1 MRYGFVWL
9 FLHDLIESKHFL
21 SRILGDVFL
30 LHHIRKYTMSV
41 CLIIGDANLT
51 PV

>member
-1 MRYGFVWL
+1 MQYGSVWL
-9 FLHDLIESKHFL
+9 FLHDSIESKRFL

-30 LHHIRKYTMSV
+30 LHRIRKYIMSV